1 MANMVMTVLEA
12 RVPQE
17 RWDDLKAAFAQSPAK
32 MPAPMVRMFLVQS
45 ATDPAQWRAV
55 AVWQSREALSA
66 YQQSVEAP
74 GGVLFFRSVGA
85 EPTLSLYEVWQAAEG
100 PAAGSAAES

>member
-100 PAAGSAAES
+100 PAAES